1 MDLKVDSRLDMVET
15 WATRKDSYWA
25 KGEDMEVR
33 TEERETESGGS
44 VADPQVD
51 AGIGTVA
58 GK

>member
-1 MDLKVDSRLDMVET
+1 MDSRLDMVET

-33 TEERETESGGS
+33 TGERETESGGS

>member
-1 MDLKVDSRLDMVET
+1 MGDEEGFILRESRGH
-15 WATRKDSYWA
+15 RK
-25 KGEDMEVR
+25 VR
-33 TEERETESGGS
+33 TEEREAESGGS